1 MERSTRRSRSPSRS
15 RSRSPRRENQER
27 LSEFEELPIEM
38 LEEIMRNMNIS
49 DINKVRTLSK
59 KLYYADI
66 PSYEI
71 LDIGKKIEE
80 TEIKDLD
87 KLMDDIKRVPKK
99 SMLRLLIGNS
109 NIKNKK
115 AMKIIKSI
123 YSVDEINEKFFD
135 DIWSV
140 IKKLLKMDKVLVNLT
155 EDMIN
160 LINENPRMNYEYER
174 SQKYKNFVNYLKKED
189 KSYIEKYK
197 INKDTYKTMRK
208 KIDGILNWLD
218 ELDNFSDLEDED
230 MMIDIQNV
238 YYDLRMLDRMIG
250 LLKKKNL

>member
-1 MERSTRRSRSPSRS
+1 MERSPR
-15 RSRSPRRENQER
+15 RSRSPRRGNQEM

-38 LEEIMRNMNIS
+38 LEEIIRNMNIS
-49 DINKVRTLSK
+49 DINKVKSLSK

-66 PSYEI
+66 PSYKI
-71 LDIGKKIEE
+71 LDIAKKIEE
-80 TEIKDLD
+80 TEIQDLD
-87 KLMDDIKRVPKK
+87 KLMNDIKRVPKK
-99 SMLRLLIGNS
+99 SILRLLFGNS

-115 AMKIIKSI
+115 AIKIIQSI

-135 DIWSV
+135 DISSV
-140 IKKLLKMDKVLVNLT
+140 IKKLLKMDKELVNLT

-160 LINENPRMNYEYER
+160 LINENPRMIYDYER
-174 SQKYKNFVNYLKKED
+174 SQNYKNFVNYLKKDD

-197 INKDTYKTMRK
+197 IKKDMYEMIRK

-218 ELDNFSDLEDED
+218 DLDNFSDIEDED

-238 YYDLRMLDRMIG
+238 YYDLQMLDRMIG
-250 LLKKKNL
+250 LLKKKNF

>member
-1 MERSTRRSRSPSRS
+1 ME
-15 RSRSPRRENQER
+15 RSPRRSQER

-38 LEEIMRNMNIS
+38 LEEIIRNMNIS
-49 DINKVRTLSK
+49 DINKVKSLSK

-71 LDIGKKIEE
+71 LDIEKKIEE
-80 TEIKDLD
+80 TEIQDLD
-87 KLMDDIKRVPKK
+87 KLMNDIKRVPKK
-99 SMLRLLIGNS
+99 SILRLLFGNS

-115 AMKIIKSI
+115 AIKIIQSI

-135 DIWSV
+135 DISSV
-140 IKKLLKMDKVLVNLT
+140 IKKLLKMDKELVNLT

-160 LINENPRMNYEYER
+160 LINENPRMIYDYER
-174 SQKYKNFVNYLKKED
+174 SQNYKNFVNYLKKDD

-197 INKDTYKTMRK
+197 INKDMYKTIRK
-208 KIDGILNWLD
+208 KIDEILNWLD

-230 MMIDIQNV
+230 MMIDIENV
-238 YYDLRMLDRMIG
+238 FYNLQMLDRLIG
-250 LLKKKNL
+250 LLKKKNF